1 MCDSI
6 EKELMF
12 EKIMPHFVLQCFT
25 ENVEDLGP
33 KVILEKKNYE
43 NEASEKTSKITTPKV
58 LHYNPSQKISS
69 TYCLYRIRN

>member
-25 ENVEDLGP
+25 ENVEDFGP

-43 NEASEKTSKITTPKV
+43 NQASKKSPKITTPKV
-58 LHYNPSQKISS
+58 LYYNPLQKNSS
-69 TYCLYRIRN
+69 TYC